1 MRRKLIVAELAA
13 TCVSSVLAI
22 VTIAWP
28 DWIELTFRADP
39 DHRSGALEIL
49 IAGLL
54 IAIAVASA
62 LAVRAQIRRPDT
74 VARLG
79 DAP

>member
-1 MRRKLIVAELAA
+1 MRRKLVVAELAA
-13 TCVSSVLAI
+13 TCVSSAMAI

-28 DWIELTFRADP
+28 DWIELVFRTDP
-39 DHRSGALEIL
+39 DHASGSLEIL

-54 IAIAVASA
+54 IAFAIASA
-62 LAVRAQIRRPDT
+62 LAVRAQIRHGNS
-74 VARLG
+74 VVKLG